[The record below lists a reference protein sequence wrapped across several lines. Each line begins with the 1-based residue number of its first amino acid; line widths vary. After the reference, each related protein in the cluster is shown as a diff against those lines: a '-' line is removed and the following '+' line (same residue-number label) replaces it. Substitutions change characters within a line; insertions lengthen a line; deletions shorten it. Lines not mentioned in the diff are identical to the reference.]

1 MAEDKAMVCPFCGWT
16 NEAGE
21 YEMLL
26 VRLCRLQTVTPKQVV
41 LTAPSIWKP
50 STPKGTRRLLP

>member
-26 VRLCRLQTVTPKQVV
+26 VRLLANACGQSRGIM
-41 LTAPSIWKP
+41 SC
-50 STPKGTRRLLP
+50 

>member
-26 VRLCRLQTVTPKQVV
+26 VRPLANATFVNKAVG
-41 LTAPSIWKP
+41 S
-50 STPKGTRRLLP
+50 